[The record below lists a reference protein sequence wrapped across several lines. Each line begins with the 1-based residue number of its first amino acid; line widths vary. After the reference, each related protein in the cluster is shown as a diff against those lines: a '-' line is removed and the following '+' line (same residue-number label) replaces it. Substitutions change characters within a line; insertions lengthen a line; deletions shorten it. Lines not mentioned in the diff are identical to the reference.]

1 MGNEITILNPVIAPN
16 SIFII
21 SSFFAFSSS
30 ISSRVISRVSISER
44 SSCCFFLPKALTGST
59 VKDRVCVRV
68 INDDALEGANAAL
81 GVAVRVATNATRANR
96 SENREKVIVI
106 IVKAGS

>member
-1 MGNEITILNPVIAPN
+1 MGNEIMRLNPVILAN

-21 SSFFAFSSS
+21 SSFFLFSSN
-30 ISSRVISRVSISER
+30 ISSRVISRVSISDR

-68 INDDALEGANAAL
+68 IDDDALEGANAAL
-81 GVAVRVATNATRANR
+81 GVTVRVATNATRAKR
-96 SENREKVIVI
+96 SENREKVI
-106 IVKAGS
+106 IVKVG